1 MMANSD
7 KTGNLMIE
15 TRGLTKAFGKLVAVR
30 SLDLKVQAGRIHGFV
45 GPNGAGKSTTLKML
59 VGAIRST
66 AGEGFISGHPLG
78 SEEARRLIGYS
89 SERPSFYRDM
99 TAWDYLV
106 HMAELSG
113 MHIDE
118 AESRTRE
125 LLKWLELAEF
135 SDTEVGGF
143 SAGMKQ
149 RLSLAQAMSHR
160 PRLLLLDEPTA
171 NLDPDGRSSL
181 LEKLRQLQREQGMT
195 IFISS
200 HILPELEQL
209 VDAVTMIDKGRVV
222 TEDSISHLK
231 QEISSNHY
239 VLNTS
244 DNQAVY
250 RALEGRACVQDIHLD
265 AEGVIHLTSDD
276 LAALQDAVMEV
287 VSACKALLKNFG
299 EEQVSLEDIYHKRM
313 RQDKDP

>member
-1 MMANSD
+1 MTTS
-7 KTGNLMIE
+7 LMIE
-15 TRGLTKAFGKLVAVR
+15 TKRLTKTFGKFVAVKD
-30 SLDLKVQAGRIHGFV
+30 LDLKVREGSIHGFV

-59 VGAIRST
+59 IGAIRST
-66 AGEGFISGHPLG
+66 AGEGFIGGHPFG
-78 SEEARRLIGYS
+78 SEAARRLLGYS
-89 SERPSFYRDM
+89 SDRPSFYRDM

-113 MHIDE
+113 MCIDE
-118 AESRTRE
+118 AESRARE

-135 SDTEVGGF
+135 SDTNVGGF

-149 RLSLAQAMSHR
+149 RLSLAQAMVHH

-181 LEKLRQLQREQGMT
+181 LEKLRQLQQEQGIT

-222 TEDSISHLK
+222 AEDSISHLK
-231 QEISSNHY
+231 QAITSNHY
-239 VLNTS
+239 VLTTS
-244 DNQAVY
+244 DNKAVY
-250 RALEGRACVQDIHLD
+250 RALKDKACVQEVRLD
-265 AEGVIHLTSDD
+265 AEDVIHITSDD
-276 LAALQDAVMEV
+276 LAVLQDTVMEA
-287 VSACKALLKNFG
+287 VSACKALLRNFG
-299 EEQVSLEDIYHKRM
+299 QEQVSLDDIYHKKM
-313 RQDKDP
+313 KQGKDS

>member
-1 MMANSD
+1 
-7 KTGNLMIE
+7 MIE
-15 TRGLTKAFGKLVAVR
+15 TKRLTKTFGAFVAVKD
-30 SLDLKVQAGRIHGFV
+30 LDLKVRTGSIHGFV

-59 VGAIRST
+59 IGAIRST
-66 AGEGFISGHPLG
+66 AGEGRIGGHPLG
-78 SEEARRLIGYS
+78 SEAARRLLGYS
-89 SERPSFYRDM
+89 SDRPSFYRDM

-113 MHIDE
+113 MRIDE
-118 AESRTRE
+118 AESRARE

-135 SDTEVGGF
+135 SDAKVGGF

-149 RLSLAQAMSHR
+149 RLSLALAMAHR

-171 NLDPDGRSSL
+171 NLDPDGRASL
-181 LEKLRQLQREQGMT
+181 LEQLRQLQQEQGIT

-209 VDAVTMIDKGRVV
+209 VDAVTMIDKGRIVA
-222 TEDSISHLK
+222 EDSISQLK

-239 VLNTS
+239 VLTTS
-244 DNQAVY
+244 DNEAVY
-250 RALEGRACVQDIHLD
+250 RALEDKACVQEIHLD

-276 LAALQDAVMEV
+276 LATLQDTVMEA

-299 EEQVSLEDIYHKRM
+299 EEQVSLDDIYRKTM
-313 RQDKDP
+313 RQDKDS